1 MKKFLLLLSLLLC
14 SVPAI
19 KAADIVETMA
29 SFTDAKK
36 TWLPTTAPTTA
47 TDYTS
52 TVTNLKWSVYKVK
65 SAKASNG
72 IRMQFT
78 KTAANS
84 TDYAYMET
92 TPGIKCNKII
102 INVNSA
108 GSNGG
113 IDIFVNGTSIAHN
126 DVISLPNKEFEFEI
140 PAEYQTSTTTFK
152 IANTCK
158 SGSTTGG
165 NQTNITSITFKD
177 ASGAP
182 VVTLKDNE
190 LAYSAETCEATIG
203 GENEFPTLTNPNDL
217 AVTYDS
223 ENPAVATVD
232 ENGNVEPLAE
242 GTTNITATFAG
253 NDTYK
258 AGLVFYTLTVV
269 DPNKPQPDATLNVE
283 AFEMNSNSYKI
294 YTYELNGVTYKAK
307 ANVNN
312 EVIGINTQ
320 ASSTSNATQSGI
332 ASIANDNNLIIKQI
346 IVTSSRNNIKVSM
359 SNDPNSVKGETETDQ
374 KKTGITVAETA
385 VEIENPSVAG
395 NVYTFTPTANYKY
408 FAIQTTTSNAAQIT
422 SIEIYY
428 KEKPAAP
435 VIKDG
440 DVEIAESIEFE
451 GDSKV
456 VYLDLPE
463 GVNAYYKFE
472 VAEEA
477 TPAEAPRRAAH
488 TPAEGFTQYV
498 HADGITLTGNGTLN
512 VYTEKDGAVSETRK
526 VAVTKTGDTTAIEAI
541 EADTTAPV
549 EYFNLQGIRVENPE
563 NGLYIRRQGSKTT
576 KVLVK

>member
-1 MKKFLLLLSLLLC
+1 
-14 SVPAI
+14 
-19 KAADIVETMA
+19 MA

-126 DVISLPNKEFEFEI
+126 DVISPSNKEFEFEI

-232 ENGNVEPLAE
+232 ENGIVEPIAE
-242 GTTNITATFAG
+242 GTTKITATFAG
-253 NDTYK
+253 DDTYK
-258 AGLVFYTLTVV
+258 AGSVFYTLTVV
-269 DPNKPQPDATLNVE
+269 DPNKPQPDVTLNSDV
-283 AFEMNSNSYKI
+283 FEGFTNQYKC
-294 YTYELNGVTYKAK
+294 YTYEKDGVTYKAK
-307 ANVNN
+307 AYKNNGMQVNTS
-312 EVIGINTQ
+312 GSNT
-320 ASSTSNATQSGI
+320 ATASGI
-332 ASIANDNNLIIKQI
+332 ASVANTNNLIIKQI
-346 IVTSSRNNIKVSM
+346 VVTANKKDFKVLMGNN
-359 SNDPNSVKGETETDQ
+359 PNSVKNENGELTDIAVEVD
-374 KKTGITVAETA
+374 KDA
-385 VEIENPSVAG
+385 VEIEKTAVG
-395 NVYTFTPTANYKY
+395 NTYVITPADNYKY
-408 FAIQTTTSNAAQIT
+408 FALQTTASVVFS

-451 GDSKV
+451 GDSRV

-498 HADGITLTGNGTLN
+498 HADGITLTDNGTLH

>member
-1 MKKFLLLLSLLLC
+1 MKKFLLSLIVGLSCVALQAQTVTETLTIDNFGVTQN
-14 SVPAI
+14 SY
-19 KAADIVETMA
+19 KDVE
-29 SFTDAKK
+29 
-36 TWLPTTAPTTA
+36 
-47 TDYTS
+47 YTS
-52 TVTNLKWSVYKVK
+52 ETTGITYKGNM
-65 SAKASNG
+65 AKAQAKDGSG
-72 IRMQFT
+72 MQFRTTTNKEAGFVATANPKGYEIVSVAVTVSSTSSNQWNVYGNDAAYNGFKDLYTDSKAGTLLGNGT
-78 KTAANS
+78 KNGTLTPDTKFGFFGFRGNNGAIYISKIEITYELGGEVDTREECGLAFTAEEFTANIGAANS
-84 TDYAYMET
+84 
-92 TPGIKCNKII
+92 
-102 INVNSA
+102 
-108 GSNGG
+108 
-113 IDIFVNGTSIAHN
+113 
-126 DVISLPNKEFEFEI
+126 
-140 PAEYQTSTTTFK
+140 
-152 IANTCK
+152 
-158 SGSTTGG
+158 
-165 NQTNITSITFKD
+165 
-177 ASGAP
+177 
-182 VVTLKDNE
+182 
-190 LAYSAETCEATIG
+190 
-203 GENEFPTLTNPNDL
+203 FPTLTNPYNL

>member
-52 TVTNLKWSVYKVK
+52 TVTNLKWSVYKVI
-65 SAKASNG
+65 SAKANNG

-126 DVISLPNKEFEFEI
+126 DVISPSNKEFEFEI

-232 ENGNVEPLAE
+232 ENGNVEPLSE
-242 GTTNITATFAG
+242 GTTKITATFAG
-253 NDTYK
+253 DDTYK
-258 AGLVFYTLTVV
+258 AGSVFYTLTVV

-283 AFEMNSNSYKI
+283 AFDITAAYKI
-294 YTYELNGVTYKAK
+294 YTYAKDGVIYKAK
-307 ANVNN
+307 AYSSNGMQVN
-312 EVIGINTQ
+312 
-320 ASSTSNATQSGI
+320 STSTSTGVESGI
-332 ASIANDNNLIIKQI
+332 ASVENANNLIIKQI
-346 IVTSSRNNIKVSM
+346 VVTFSSGTNSNITVSM
-359 SNDPNSVKGETETDQ
+359 GNEPNSVKGSEDATDY
-374 KKTGITVAETA
+374 KTTGINVAESA
-385 VEIENPSVAG
+385 VAITGTGSG
-395 NVYTFTPTANYKY
+395 KVYTYTPADNYKY
-408 FAIQTTTSNAAQIT
+408 FALKSTSTVKIS

-498 HADGITLTGNGTLN
+498 HADGITLTDNGTLH

-526 VAVTKTGDTTAIEAI
+526 VAVTKTGDATAIEAI

>member
-19 KAADIVETMA
+19 KAADIVEDMT
-29 SFTDAKK
+29 SNFTDAKK
-36 TWLPTTAPTTA
+36 TWMKSESDVGTSEYTC
-47 TDYTS
+47 TS
-52 TVTNLKWSVYKVK
+52 TITNLTWKLKQVW
-65 SAKASNG
+65 SAKASG
-72 IRMQFT
+72 KIYITFKKQV
-78 KTAANS
+78 S
-84 TDYAYMET
+84 AYMET
-92 TPGIKCNKII
+92 TPGIVCNQII
-102 INVNSA
+102 IDVNSA

-113 IDIFVNGTSIAHN
+113 MDIYVGDKSIVHKSVTGAGTVTF
-126 DVISLPNKEFEFEI
+126 DI
-140 PAEYQTSTTTFK
+140 PADYQSATTTFK
-152 IANTCK
+152 IVNTASVANATN
-158 SGSTTGG
+158 G
-165 NQTNITSITFKD
+165 NQISVKSITFKD

-190 LAYSAETCEATIG
+190 LAYSAETYVAKIG
-203 GENEFPTLTNPNDL
+203 VENDFPTLTNPNNL
-217 AVTYDS
+217 KVTYES
-223 ENPAVATVD
+223 EYPAVATVD

-242 GTTNITATFAG
+242 GTTKITATFAG

-258 AGLVFYTLTVV
+258 AGSVFYTLTVV

-312 EVIGINTQ
+312 EVMGINTQ
-320 ASSTSNATQSGI
+320 ASSTQNATQSGI

-374 KKTGITVAETA
+374 KKTGIAVAETA
-385 VEIENPSVAG
+385 VEIENPAVAG
-395 NVYTFTPTANYKY
+395 NVYTFTPTGNYKY
-408 FAIQTTTSNAAQIT
+408 FAIQTSTSNAAQIS

-440 DVEIAESIEFE
+440 DVEITESIEFE

-498 HADGITLTGNGTLN
+498 HADGITLTDNGTLH